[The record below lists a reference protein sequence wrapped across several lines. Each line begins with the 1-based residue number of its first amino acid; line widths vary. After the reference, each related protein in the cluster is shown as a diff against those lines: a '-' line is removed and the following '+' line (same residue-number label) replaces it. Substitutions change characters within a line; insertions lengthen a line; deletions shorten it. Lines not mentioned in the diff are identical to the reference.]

1 MNVKIMPFGWLDL
14 PKLLSN
20 RHRSVI
26 LDISLV
32 LTHGPQLIPGVL
44 FSFLAPSMGVFTC
57 TNSRDSDSNI
67 TLIAQAIHQPGSQYS
82 HMTFITPET
91 AMGSPLLN
99 QAVDYLTKVTG
110 QRGAYHLLADVDEY
124 HPAYASMRSAGFAT
138 YSRQRVWQLEGKPQS
153 RSSQFTW
160 KAATSIDG
168 PSIRSLYNNLVPPM
182 IQQVEPFSLDTP
194 NGMVLR
200 QDGELVAFVELR
212 YGHRGIWV
220 QPLVHPDINE
230 VPGKFNSL
238 VNSMIYRRG
247 RPIYLCIRSYLF
259 WLESA
264 LEKLDAKPGTTQA
277 LMVKHMTVPKK
288 ALQPYEIPVIEGSQP
303 EATASVMNLENR

>member
-1 MNVKIMPFGWLDL
+1 MTVEIRPFSWRDF
-14 PKLLSN
+14 PKLISN

-26 LDISLV
+26 LDVSLV

-44 FSFLAPSMGVFTC
+44 FSFIAPSMGVFTC
-57 TNSRDSDSNI
+57 TNSQDRGSDSS
-67 TLIAQAIHQPGSQYS
+67 LIAQAIHQPGSQYS
-82 HMTFITPET
+82 HMTFITPES
-91 AMGSPLLN
+91 ALSSPVLN
-99 QAVDYLTKVTG
+99 HAVDYLTRITG

-124 HPAYASMRSAGFAT
+124 HPAYSSMRSAGFAT
-138 YSRQRVWQLEGKPQS
+138 YSRQRIWQLVGGLESKP
-153 RSSQFTW
+153 SQISW
-160 KAATSIDG
+160 RAATSVDG
-168 PSIRSLYNNLVPPM
+168 PSIRSLYNNLVPPI
-182 IQQVEPFSLDTP
+182 IQQVEPLSLDTP

-200 QDGELVAFVELR
+200 QDGELVAFVEIK

-220 QPLVHPDINE
+220 QPLVHPDIND
-230 VPGKFNSL
+230 VPSKFNSL
-238 VNSMIYRRG
+238 VNSMVYRRN

-264 LEKLDAKPGTTQA
+264 LEELDAKPGTTQA

-303 EATASVMNLENR
+303 EATASVMNLDNG